1 MIKFGSFFVFC
12 FVFVLRT
19 QRLCKKTMAH
29 VFCLEK
35 KIMKTCSKQEI
46 ALIFVLAESE
56 ILVFRLFVLS
66 GSSDAKDPILN
77 LPIHISPYFNWE
89 SKQTKNCQYNCLFL
103 SKKPFFKQTYFFDF
117 RIHRFRIGYLIQRTR
132 YAMFCFGTY

>member
-1 MIKFGSFFVFC
+1 MVAFCFVFC
-12 FVFVLRT
+12 FVFCVVDTASLQKNNGTCILFR
-19 QRLCKKTMAH
+19 
-29 VFCLEK
+29 K
-35 KIMKTCSKQEI
+35 KIIKTCSKQEI

-89 SKQTKNCQYNCLFL
+89 SKQTKNCLYNCLFL

-132 YAMFCFGTY
+132 YVMFCFGTY